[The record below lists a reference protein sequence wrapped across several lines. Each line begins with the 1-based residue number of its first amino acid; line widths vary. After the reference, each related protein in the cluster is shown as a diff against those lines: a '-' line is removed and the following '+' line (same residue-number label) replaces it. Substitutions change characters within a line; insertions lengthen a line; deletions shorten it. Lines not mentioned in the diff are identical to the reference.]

1 MMVVWAAG
9 EVCRLHVLGRTYTYM
24 WKEVG
29 GAERGILPRTGS
41 QAAFL
46 PGGGFSSTSGQLLAP
61 PLLCLPALPSLLGCL
76 PLVSPSP
83 IPLLLGNKQ

>member
-9 EVCRLHVLGRTYTYM
+9 EVCRLHVLGRTYSM

-61 PLLCLPALPSLLGCL
+61 PLLCLPALPSLFGCL
-76 PLVSPSP
+76 PLVSLPHPSP
-83 IPLLLGNKQ
+83 PRE